1 MAKRIPPK
9 WEPCPGSGRP
19 PYRYK
24 KGKEKYKLNHANGG
38 RVQFAVAVCEVCGVE
53 HPVNVSGVLRKHAH
67 NVNKEVSKELQE
79 R

>member
-9 WEPCPGSGRP
+9 WENCPGSGRP

-24 KGKEKYKLNHANGG
+24 KGREKYKLNVVNGG
-38 RVQFAVAVCEVCGVE
+38 RVQFAIAMCEVCGRE
-53 HPVNVSGVLRKHAH
+53 QKVNVEGVLRKHAR
-67 NVNKEVSKELQE
+67 NVNAEVMSPLHE